1 MADND
6 IQKALEQQVADLRGE
21 LKRITKSLSSQ
32 SGDLASDL
40 RNRTEDAYED
50 AQGRL
55 RHTAQA
61 VRDHGQV
68 VAETIREN
76 PGTAT
81 TLFGTAGILGVLIGV
96 AIGCAISDR
105 R

>member
-1 MADND
+1 MAEND
-6 IQKALEQQVADLRGE
+6 IQKALEQQVAELRSE

-32 SGDLASDL
+32 SSDL
-40 RNRTEDAYED
+40 RGRAEDAFDD

-55 RHTAQA
+55 RNTAQA

-81 TLFGTAGILGVLIGV
+81 TLFGTAGVVGILIGI

>member
-1 MADND
+1 MAEDKTTND
-6 IQKALEQQVADLRGE
+6 VQQALEKQIADMRGE
-21 LKRITKSLSSQ
+21 LKRLSRTLASQ
-32 SGDLASDL
+32 SGEFRERA
-40 RNRTEDAYED
+40 EDAMD
-50 AQGRL
+50 DVSGRL

-61 VRDHGQV
+61 VRDRGQV

-81 TLFGTAGILGVLIGV
+81 TLFGTAGILGILIGV